1 MLSTLLSA
9 ALAATALTQQIDS
22 TIPVERDQ
30 RLTVSAFAGEIA
42 VTAWNR
48 NAVRVEAD
56 PGGRSRVEISR
67 AGATIEVRTQGRRG
81 APGMVELKIT
91 APAWMPLDL
100 SGVHTDVSVVGA
112 RGPVTVETVQ
122 GEISVEGGEGLVAL
136 QSVEGAVSL
145 RGAKGRIELH
155 SVNEDVAV
163 SASAGDITAET
174 VNGSILLEQVDAS
187 GLAASTVNGDIDY
200 DGAVRNGGRYALSS
214 HNGDLRLTVAE
225 GTNAA
230 VAVSTFNGEF
240 ESEFPVTLTETRKG
254 KRFSFTLGT
263 GSAAVSL
270 ESFQG
275 SILLVRPGSRR
286 MDRDRDHD
294 HE

>member
-1 MLSTLLSA
+1 VLSTLFST
-9 ALAATALTQQIDS
+9 ALAAVALSQQIDS
-22 TIPVERDQ
+22 TIPVERGQ

-56 PGGRSRVEISR
+56 PGSRTRVEITRS
-67 AGATIEVRTQGRRG
+67 GATLEVRTQGRRG
-81 APGMVELKIT
+81 TASMTELKIT

-100 SGVHTDVSVVGA
+100 SGVYTDVTVTGA
-112 RGPVTVETVQ
+112 RGPVGVETVQ
-122 GEISVEGGEGLVAL
+122 GEIRVDGGEGLVSL
-136 QSVEGAVSL
+136 KSVEGAVSL
-145 RGAKGRIELH
+145 RGAKGRLEVH
-155 SVNEDVAV
+155 SVNDDVAV
-163 SASAGDITAET
+163 SASSGEVTAET
-174 VNGSILLEQVDAS
+174 VNGEILLDQVDAT
-187 GLAASTVNGDIDY
+187 GVAASTVNGDIAY
-200 DGAVRNGGRYALSS
+200 AGSVRNGGRYALSS

-240 ESEFPVTLTETRKG
+240 ASEFPVTLTEARKG
-254 KRFSFTLGT
+254 KRFTFTLGT
-263 GSAAVSL
+263 GSAQVSL

-275 SILLVRPGSRR
+275 SIQLVRPGSRR
-286 MDRDRDHD
+286 SDRDHG

>member
-1 MLSTLLSA
+1 MLSTLLST
-9 ALAATALTQQIDS
+9 ALAAAALTQQIDS
-22 TIPVERDQ
+22 TVPVERGQ
-30 RLTVSAFAGEIA
+30 RLAVHAFAGEIT

-48 NAVRVEAD
+48 NAVRVEAEPD
-56 PGGRSRVEISR
+56 GRSRVEILRS
-67 AGATIEVRTQGRRG
+67 GATLEVRTQGRRG
-81 APGMVELKIT
+81 TAGMVELKVT
-91 APAWMPLDL
+91 APAWMALDL
-100 SGVHTDVSVVGA
+100 SGVHTDVVVTGA
-112 RGPVTVETVQ
+112 RGPITVETVQ
-122 GEISVEGGEGLVAL
+122 GEISVEGGEGLVSL

-145 RGAKGRIELH
+145 RGAKGRIEVH
-155 SVNEDVAV
+155 SVNEDISV
-163 SASAGDITAET
+163 SASSGDIMAET
-174 VNGSILLEQVDAS
+174 VNGEILLEQVDAT

-200 DGAVRNGGRYALSS
+200 DGPVRSNGRYALSS

-254 KRFSFTLGT
+254 KRLSFTLGS
-263 GSAAVSL
+263 GSAQVSL

-286 MDRDRDHD
+286 ADRDHD